1 MSCKVYLAESTP
13 PEDAT
18 DAIEL
23 TCSARR
29 FPELAEVKFD
39 HFLKLVQILGIRTH
53 IRVCCQNLVRAYTL
67 KAIIP

>member
-1 MSCKVYLAESTP
+1 MSCKVYLAESTS

-23 TCSARR
+23 TCSGRR

-39 HFLKLVQILGIRTH
+39 HFL
-53 IRVCCQNLVRAYTL
+53 
-67 KAIIP
+67 